1 MWSTAAWTG
10 LEAFHRGTTARQR
23 LQRVRNKKLPT
34 TGTWPAARH
43 VTSPLRHIWRVGW
56 SVCIVH
62 KTTQGS
68 WGDGCEVKMC
78 HRGIMDQLVVHRLT
92 EPLRISLSVCLY
104 FCLQSLCGFNF
115 SSRERPDLV
124 FSCFFFFNPSC
135 CLSLKSK
142 VLFFCRR
149 FLSFFHSASILFLS
163 LPSTLPL
170 TSPESLRCASSCV
183 APSDPTARNTCN
195 QRQRNREQLVSS
207 LPMQGEEVC
216 FVDWA
221 KCCC

>member
-1 MWSTAAWTG
+1 MVVRWRCVTVESWTNWSCTDWQSHLG
-10 LEAFHRGTTARQR
+10 
-23 LQRVRNKKLPT
+23 
-34 TGTWPAARH
+34 
-43 VTSPLRHIWRVGW
+43 
-56 SVCIVH
+56 
-62 KTTQGS
+62 
-68 WGDGCEVKMC
+68 
-78 HRGIMDQLVVHRLT
+78 
-92 EPLRISLSVCLY
+92 SVCLSA
-104 FCLQSLCGFNF
+104 CISVCSPCVVSISPVEKDQILCF
-115 SSRERPDLV
+115 LV
-124 FSCFFFFNPSC
+124 FFFFNPSC